1 MKVKDV
7 VSLIE
12 QLAPPHYQEDYDN
25 TGLTAGNPND
35 EVSGV
40 MLCLDVTDEVIEQAR
55 TCGTNMIISHHP
67 LVFKPLKRLTDATRP
82 ERLMAKAIRYGMALY
97 ACHTS
102 LDSARDGVS
111 WRMAQ
116 ILGLQNVRTLEQR
129 NGELRKIVVYV
140 PESHAEKVREAMF
153 AAGAGAIGRYD
164 KCSFNSAGVGT
175 FRAGSDCRPFVG
187 EIGVREDAPEV
198 KIETVVPRHLCNS
211 VVNAARRVH
220 PYEEMAYDVYTL
232 NNVAEGIGLGTIGD
246 LPEKME
252 IMSFIKQIKEK
263 FKCEHIEYNEPHC
276 EMVSRVAMCGGSGAS
291 FAQLAA
297 ACGAE
302 VFITG
307 EMKFSEFFDTEGV
320 ITAVRIGHY
329 ESEIC
334 AVDILFDYL
343 TKKIPNFAVRKCG
356 ISTNPIRHL

>member
-1 MKVKDV
+1 MRVKDV

-12 QLAPPHYQEDYDN
+12 QLAPLHYQESYDN
-25 TGLTAGNPND
+25 SGLTAGNPND
-35 EVSGV
+35 EVTGI
-40 MLCLDVTDEVIEQAR
+40 MLCLDVTDAVLEQAHSE
-55 TCGTNMIISHHP
+55 GLSMVISHHP

-82 ERLMAKAIRYGMALY
+82 ERLMAKAIRYGLALY

-102 LDSARDGVS
+102 LDSAREGVS

-116 ILGLQNVRTLEQR
+116 ILGLQNIRTLEQR
-129 NGELRKIVVYV
+129 DGELRKIAVYT
-140 PESHAEKVREAMF
+140 PESHAEEVREAMF

-164 KCSFNSAGVGT
+164 KCSFNGVGVGT

-232 NNVAEGIGLGTIGD
+232 NNVAEGIGLGTIGE
-246 LPEKME
+246 LPEKMAV
-252 IMSFIKQIKEK
+252 MDFIKIVKEK
-263 FKCEHIEYNEPHC
+263 FNCEHIEFNEPHC

-291 FAQLAA
+291 LAGAAA

-307 EMKFSEFFDTEGV
+307 EMKFSEFFDTEGK
-320 ITAVRIGHY
+320 ITTVRIGHY

-343 TKKIPNFAVRKCG
+343 TKKIPTFAVRKCG

>member
-1 MKVKDV
+1 MRVKDI
-7 VSLIE
+7 VSLVE
-12 QLAPPHYQEDYDN
+12 QLAPLHYQESYDN
-25 TGLTAGNPND
+25 SGLTAGNPND
-35 EVSGV
+35 EISGI
-40 MLCLDVTDEVIEQAR
+40 MLCLDVTDAVIEQAHSE
-55 TCGTNMIISHHP
+55 GLNMIISHHP

-102 LDSARDGVS
+102 LDSAHEGVS
-111 WRMAQ
+111 WRMAH
-116 ILGLQNVRTLEQR
+116 ILGLQNIRTLEQR
-129 NGELRKIVVYV
+129 DGELRKIVVYA
-140 PESHAEKVREAMF
+140 PESHAENIRQAMF

-164 KCSFNSAGVGT
+164 QCSFNSAGVGT
-175 FRAGSDCRPFVG
+175 FRAGNDCRPFVG

-198 KIETVVPRHLCNS
+198 RIETVVPRHLCNS

-232 NNVAEGIGLGTIGD
+232 NNVADGIGLGTIGE

-291 FAQLAA
+291 LAGAAA

-302 VFITG
+302 IFITG
-307 EMKFSEFFDTEGV
+307 EMKFSEFFDTEGK
-320 ITAVRIGHY
+320 ITTVRIGHY

-343 TKKIPNFAVRKCG
+343 TKKIPTFAVRKCG